1 MRLIAAVLLC
11 AALTAAP
18 VSQAQ
23 VINPGVIAV
32 FKPTPLG
39 MLLTAGQWLIFSD
52 NRRIFYIEVAGL
64 GDTTEQARNNGFRLA
79 VEQALGTLISSETEV
94 QNGRIVRDEIIS
106 YAAGF
111 VDRFEIVS
119 TRPAGNN
126 QTEVV
131 MKVWVARSALA
142 DRLLNRS
149 EKSGEVDGARA
160 SVQLQT
166 LNQERATGDALLQ
179 QVLNDFPKRAFD
191 IELKPTD
198 ILRQN
203 RSAIIEVNFKLSWNR
218 DYLRSMWAA
227 LEATGQK
234 TSRPVSTIIV
244 NGGGWFGGF
253 GGAARYDDN
262 VKFELLANRM
272 FVQGPSVMVTI
283 RGPAREVL
291 FSSCYLYQELD
302 NMAQYNVTT
311 QRFVEFGHGHVRLN
325 GHYVMPGRIQ
335 IPVGPDVLSRA
346 HSVDMDIV
354 LRKQCPNR

>member
-1 MRLIAAVLLC
+1 VRHWF
-11 AALTAAP
+11 AALLGVCFLSTA
-18 VSQAQ
+18 QAQ
-23 VINPGVIAV
+23 LSGAV
-32 FKPTPLG
+32 GAAMVPSPLG
-39 MLLTAGQWLIFSD
+39 IVLTVGKWVYDAATRKQVY
-52 NRRIFYIEVAGL
+52 YIEVAGQ
-64 GDTTEQARNNGFRLA
+64 GTNPTEARDNGFRLA

-111 VDRFEIVS
+111 VDRFEITE
-119 TRPAGNN
+119 TRTASAG
-126 QTEVV
+126 TLVF
-131 MKVWVARSALA
+131 MRVWVKRSDLS

-149 EKSGEVDGARA
+149 EQSGQVDGARA

-198 ILRQN
+198 IVRQN
-203 RSAIIEVNFKLSWNR
+203 RSAVVELNFKLSWNR
-218 DYLRSMWAA
+218 DYLRSIWAA
-227 LEATGQK
+227 LEATGQR
-234 TSRPVSTIIV
+234 TNRPTSTIIV

-262 VKFELLANRM
+262 RKFELLANRM
-272 FVQGPSVMVTI
+272 YVQGPTVMVTI
-283 RGPAREVL
+283 RGPGREVL

-302 NMAQYNVTT
+302 NMAQYHVTT
-311 QRFVEFGHGHVRLN
+311 QRFVEFGNGYARLN

-335 IPVGPDVLSRA
+335 IPVGAGVLAQA
-346 HSVDMDIV
+346 HSVDMDVV
-354 LRKQCPNR
+354 LRAQCPNR